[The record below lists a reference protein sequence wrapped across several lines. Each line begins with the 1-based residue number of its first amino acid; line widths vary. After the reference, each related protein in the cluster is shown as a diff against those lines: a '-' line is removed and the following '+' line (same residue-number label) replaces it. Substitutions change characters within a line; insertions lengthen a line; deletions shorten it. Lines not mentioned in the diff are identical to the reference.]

1 MFHEYPSKISIK
13 VGAFVSYFSKNLSKN
28 LNLPLSNKCDE
39 ILPKFPSSVE
49 CSDYIS
55 CQSVGKKLAVVEV
68 CVGKVDRVRSRAPH
82 HPQEPGPGEQHL
94 LHQEN
99 KDIQPAPVSQS
110 QQYGEWRL
118 VVTGPVLT
126 GNISIIR
133 ILSVGLYQL

>member
-1 MFHEYPSKISIK
+1 M
-13 VGAFVSYFSKNLSKN
+13 
-28 LNLPLSNKCDE
+28 
-39 ILPKFPSSVE
+39 E

-110 QQYGEWRL
+110 QSQQYGEWL
-118 VVTGPVLT
+118 AVTRPVLT

-133 ILSVGLYQL
+133 ILSAGLYQL